1 MHKKA
6 RDNVREIKTEE
17 GDSCES
23 PSSFKAVEE
32 LLLLLGGLLGRGFL
46 CCFFL
51 SCHGES
57 PPHQVA
63 HIARSRAKNF

>member
-1 MHKKA
+1 MA
-6 RDNVREIKTEE
+6 CAEQRAIKTEE
-17 GDSCES
+17 GDSFES

-51 SCHGES
+51 SCHLKS
-57 PPHQVA
+57 PPQQVA
-63 HIARSRAKNF
+63 HIARNRAKIF

>member
-1 MHKKA
+1 LKK
-6 RDNVREIKTEE
+6 
-17 GDSCES
+17 
-23 PSSFKAVEE
+23 

-51 SCHGES
+51 SCHSKS

-63 HIARSRAKNF
+63 HTARNRAKIF